1 MTANIRR
8 IPKIIVDADS
18 CPVKETVV
26 KVGAEFSL
34 PVVIIA
40 SVAHELPEA
49 PGVEN
54 IRVDSSPQAVD
65 MAVIN
70 HLYAGDIAVT
80 GDFGLASLILG
91 KGGRVLSPRGFV
103 YSDKNID
110 RLLLQRHMDAK
121 IRRAGGRTK
130 GPRAFTGED
139 RSRFEENLRK
149 LCQVSHPTAGKSGI
163 MTKS

>member
-1 MTANIRR
+1 VTANITR

-18 CPVKETVV
+18 CPVKEIVV

-34 PVVIIA
+34 PVVMIA
-40 SVAHELPEA
+40 SVAHAMPEA
-49 PGVEN
+49 PGVQN

-70 HLYAGDIAVT
+70 HLNAGDIAVT
-80 GDFGLASLILG
+80 GDYGLASLILG

-103 YSDKNID
+103 YNDKNID

-121 IRRAGGRTK
+121 IRRAGGRTR
-130 GPRAFTGED
+130 GPRAFTGDD
-139 RSRFEENLRK
+139 RNSFEENLRK
-149 LCQVSHPTAGKSGI
+149 LVRFLIRQQENQEL
-163 MTKS
+163 